1 MIKTPTIADHLAGRF
16 EGSRIV
22 VWRDSDGSYADELED
37 HLPVGVTVL
46 RVADNEFAL
55 KHRVLRE
62 DKVSKFLI
70 YRTGRVPEGVG
81 NWLLDLELS
90 NGPIFTA
97 DRSALMGATLG
108 LTGAGAAELVAQH
121 ATFFGDSKL
130 VARFRALFAP
140 GDDLTVVRA
149 KMCAALLGQKE
160 HSFSE
165 LTRTLL
171 IQYADGNSAGVE
183 AIQKHELVDFHW
195 AGAQHIYG
203 YATDAPTVAGF
214 ALWMFQRAA
223 EGFDTASSNKARNLA
238 IDFRSFRDSK
248 RSAPAM
254 KALARKIED
263 DLSYKNVATQLPWE
277 TLRDS
282 DVFEGSEREVIHRV
296 VESIMSQSMSTRDIL
311 DAISARR
318 RESFWADDYSTLYDG
333 LNAAA
338 ELIPAIRTAK
348 LDIASFD
355 EGLTRYRDEWFRI
368 DQLYRLFT
376 HAYLTAEFKQPLE
389 ALGDLVENA
398 YVTDFLAKLGAN
410 WQEQVDGVERWR
422 TLNVPSQSSFYE
434 HYVAK
439 ILKGR
444 KKAVVVIS
452 DALRYEVAEELTSS
466 IRGENKFEAKIEAM
480 LGVLPS
486 YTQLGM
492 ASLLPNKTLAH
503 SPNGDPVLVDGQKS
517 DGTAN
522 RTKILGSV
530 GGAAIQAKTFIEM
543 KPADRRD
550 LYASHQVLYV
560 YHDTIDATGDKAVS
574 EHRTFTAA
582 ADAIREL
589 LDVIKKLASANAT
602 NIFVTADHGF
612 LYQRSKLAPQFNLTV
627 KPQGEKIVAEK
638 RRYVLGRGLKQD
650 AAFRTFQPEQIG
662 LSSDLEVQIP
672 NSIQRIVQPGAGF
685 QFVHGG
691 ASLQEIVVP
700 VISINKGRSDTVEPV
715 NVEIHPESDKITTG
729 QVVVKLY
736 QSTKVEPNR
745 PSRRLRAG
753 LYLGDQLISNEQE
766 MTFDSDSAEGRDRFQ
781 SVTLLLSKDADS
793 ANNQSVEFRLSEPI
807 EGTDQWK
814 KYRGVPYT
822 VKRAFASDD
831 GWDF

>member
-1 MIKTPTIADHLAGRF
+1 MNKTPTIADHLAARF

-22 VWRDSDGSYADELED
+22 VWHDSDGSYADELED
-37 HLPVGVTVL
+37 HLPVGVTAL

-55 KHRVLRE
+55 KHRILRE

-70 YRTGRVPEGVG
+70 YRTGKVPEGVG

-108 LTGAGAAELVAQH
+108 LTGPGAAELVAQH

-130 VARFRALFAP
+130 VARFRALLAP

-165 LTRTLL
+165 LTRALL
-171 IQYADGNSAGVE
+171 IQHADGNSAGVE

-203 YATDAPTVAGF
+203 YATAAPTVAGF

-263 DLSYKNVATQLPWE
+263 DLNYKNVATQLPWE

-282 DVFEGSEREVIHRV
+282 DVFEASEREVIHRL
-296 VESIMSQSMSTRDIL
+296 VESIISQSMSTRDML
-311 DAISARR
+311 DTISARR
-318 RESFWADDYSTLYDG
+318 RESFWADDYATLYDAVS
-333 LNAAA
+333 AAA

-348 LDIASFD
+348 FDIASFD

-368 DQLYRLFT
+368 DQLYRRFT

-398 YVTDFLAKLGAN
+398 YVTDYLAKLGAN

-466 IRGENKFEAKIEAM
+466 IRGENKFEAKIEAV

-492 ASLLPNKTLAH
+492 ASLLPNQTLAH

-522 RTKILGSV
+522 RTKILNSV

-589 LDVIKKLASANAT
+589 LDIIKKLASANAT

-612 LYQRSKLAPQFNLTV
+612 IFQRSKLAPQFNLTV

-650 AAFRTFQPEQIG
+650 PAFRTFQPEQIG

-745 PSRRLRAG
+745 PARRLRAG

-766 MTFDSDSAEGRDRFQ
+766 MIFDSDSAEGRDRFQ

>member
-1 MIKTPTIADHLAGRF
+1 MSKTPTIADHLAARF
-16 EGSRIV
+16 EGARIV
-22 VWRDSDGSYADELED
+22 VWHDADGSYAEELEGQ
-37 HLPVGVTVL
+37 LPVGITVL

-55 KHRVLRE
+55 KHRILRE
-62 DKVSKFLI
+62 DKASKFLV
-70 YRTGRVPEGVG
+70 YRTGKVPEGVG
-81 NWLLDLELS
+81 NWLLDVELA
-90 NGPIFTA
+90 NAPIFTA
-97 DRSALMGATLG
+97 DRSALIGATLG
-108 LTGAGAAELVAQH
+108 LTAPGAAEIVAQH
-121 ATFFGDSKL
+121 SRFFSDSKL
-130 VARFRALFAP
+130 VSRLRALLSP
-140 GDDLTVVRA
+140 GDDPTVVRA

-165 LTRTLL
+165 LTRALL
-171 IQYADGNSAGVE
+171 IQYADGNFAGFE
-183 AIQKHELVDFHW
+183 AIQKHELAAFHW
-195 AGAQHIYG
+195 SGAKHIYG
-203 YATDAPTVAGF
+203 YTTDAPTVAGF

-223 EGFDTASSNKARNLA
+223 AGFDTASSNKARNLA

-254 KALARKIED
+254 KALARKAED
-263 DLSYKNVATQLPWE
+263 DLSYKDVATQLSWE
-277 TLRDS
+277 TLQYS
-282 DVFEGSEREVIHRV
+282 DVFEASEREVINRL
-296 VESIMSQSMSTRDIL
+296 VESIVSQRMSTRDIL

-318 RESFWADDYSTLYDG
+318 RESFWSDDYATLYDA
-333 LNAAA
+333 LSAAA
-338 ELIPAIRTAK
+338 ELVPAIRAAK
-348 LDIASFD
+348 LEITSFD
-355 EGLTRYRDEWFRI
+355 DGLTRYRDEWFRI

-376 HAYLTAEFKQPLE
+376 DAYLTAEFKQPLE

-398 YVTDFLAKLGAN
+398 YVTDFLAKLGVS
-410 WQEQVDGVERWR
+410 WQAQVDEVERWC
-422 TLNVPSQSSFYE
+422 TLNFPSQSSFYE
-434 HYVAK
+434 RYVAK

-452 DALRYEVAEELTSS
+452 DALRYEVAEELTAS
-466 IRGENKFEAKIEAM
+466 IRGENKFEAKIDAM
-480 LGVLPS
+480 LGILPS

-492 ASLLPNKTLAH
+492 ASLLPNQTLAH

-522 RTKILGSV
+522 RMKILDSV
-530 GGAAIQAKTFIEM
+530 GGAAIQAKTFLEM
-543 KPADRRD
+543 KPGDRRD

-574 EHRTFTAA
+574 EHRTFAAA

-589 LDVIKKLASANAT
+589 LDIVKKLASANAT

-650 AAFRTFQPEQIG
+650 PAFRTFRPGQVG

-700 VISINKGRSDTVEPV
+700 VISINKGRSNTVEPV

-736 QSTKVEPNR
+736 QSTRVEPNR
-745 PSRRLRAG
+745 PARQLRAG
-753 LYLGDQLISNEQE
+753 LYFGDQLISDEQE
-766 MTFDSDSAEGRDRFQ
+766 MVFDSDSAEGRDRFQ
-781 SVTLLLSKDADS
+781 SVTLLLSKDADG
-793 ANNQSVEFRLSEPI
+793 ANNRRVEFRLSEPI

>member
-1 MIKTPTIADHLAGRF
+1 MNKTPTIADHLAARF
-16 EGSRIV
+16 EGARIV
-22 VWRDSDGSYADELED
+22 VWHDADGSYADELD
-37 HLPVGVTVL
+37 GQVPVGVTVL

-55 KHRVLRE
+55 KHRILRE
-62 DKVSKFLI
+62 DKVSKFLV
-70 YRTGRVPEGVG
+70 YRIGNVPEGVG
-81 NWLLDLELS
+81 NWLLDIELA

-108 LTGAGAAELVAQH
+108 LTGPGAAELVAQQSR
-121 ATFFGDSKL
+121 FFGDSRL
-130 VARFRALFAP
+130 VSRFRSLLSP

-171 IQYADGNSAGVE
+171 IQHADGSAAGVD
-183 AIQKHELVDFHW
+183 ALHKHNLADFHW
-195 AGAQHIYG
+195 GGAEHIYG
-203 YATDAPTVAGF
+203 YATDAPTIAGF
-214 ALWMFQRAA
+214 ALWMFQSAA

-248 RSAPAM
+248 RSASAM
-254 KALARKIED
+254 KVLARKIED
-263 DLSYKNVATQLPWE
+263 DLSYKEVATQLPWE
-277 TLRDS
+277 ALQDT
-282 DVFEGSEREVIHRV
+282 DVFEASEREVIHRL
-296 VESIMSQSMSTRDIL
+296 VESIVSQRMSMRVVL
-311 DAISARR
+311 DTISARR
-318 RESFWADDYSTLYDG
+318 RESFWSDDYATLYDG
-333 LNAAA
+333 LSAAA

-348 LDIASFD
+348 LEIASID
-355 EGLTRYRDEWFRI
+355 DGLTRYRDEWFRI

-376 HAYLTAEFKQPLE
+376 YAYLTAEFKQPLE

-398 YVTDFLAKLGAN
+398 YVTDFLAKLGAS
-410 WQEQVDGVERWR
+410 WQAQVDGVERWR
-422 TLNVPSQSSFYE
+422 TPNVTSQSSFYE

-522 RTKILGSV
+522 RTKILSTV
-530 GGAAIQAKTFIEM
+530 GGAAIQARAFIEM
-543 KPADRRD
+543 KPGDRRD
-550 LYASHQVLYV
+550 MYASHQVLYV

-589 LDVIKKLASANAT
+589 LDIIKKLASANAT

-627 KPQGEKIVAEK
+627 KPQGERIVAEK
-638 RRYVLGRGLKQD
+638 RRYVLGRGLKQGP
-650 AAFRTFQPEQIG
+650 AFRTFQPEQIG

-691 ASLQEIVVP
+691 ASLQEVVVP
-700 VISINKGRSDTVEPV
+700 VISIKKGRSDTVQPV

-745 PSRRLRAG
+745 PARRLRAG
-753 LYLGDQLISNEQE
+753 LYFGDQPISNEQE

-793 ANNQSVEFRLSEPI
+793 VNNQSVEFRLSEPI

>member
-1 MIKTPTIADHLAGRF
+1 MSKMPTIADHLAARF
-16 EGSRIV
+16 EASRVV
-22 VWRDSDGSYADELED
+22 VWHDAEGSYADELD
-37 HLPVGVTVL
+37 RQLPVGVTVL

-55 KHRVLRE
+55 KHQILRE
-62 DKVSKFLI
+62 DTVSKFLV
-70 YRTGRVPEGVG
+70 YRTGNAPEGVE
-81 NWLLDLELS
+81 NWLLDIELA
-90 NGPIFTA
+90 NGPVFTA

-108 LTGAGAAELVAQH
+108 ITGPGATELVAQH
-121 ATFFGDSKL
+121 SRFFGEISL
-130 VARFRALFAP
+130 VARFRALLSP
-140 GDDLTVVRA
+140 GDDQTVVRA

-171 IQYADGNSAGVE
+171 IQCAGGSATGID
-183 AIQKHELVDFHW
+183 ALGKHELADFYW
-195 AGAQHIYG
+195 SGAEHIYG
-203 YATDAPTVAGF
+203 YATDAPTIAGF
-214 ALWMFQRAA
+214 ALWMFRCAA
-223 EGFDTASSNKARNLA
+223 EGFDAASSSRTRNLA

-254 KALARKIED
+254 KVLARKAEH
-263 DLSYKNVATQLPWE
+263 DLDYKQVATHLPWE
-277 TLRDS
+277 TLQS
-282 DVFEGSEREVIHRV
+282 ADVFEATEREVIHRLV
-296 VESIMSQSMSTRDIL
+296 ENVESQMMSTRDIL
-311 DAISARR
+311 DAIGARR
-318 RESFWADDYSTLYDG
+318 RESFWSDDYATLYDG
-333 LNAAA
+333 LSAAA

-348 LDIASFD
+348 LEITSFD
-355 EGLTRYRDEWFRI
+355 EGLTWYRDHLFRI
-368 DQLYRLFT
+368 DQLYRQFT

-389 ALGDLVENA
+389 TLGDLVENA
-398 YVTDFLAKLGAN
+398 YVTDFLVKLGAS
-410 WQEQVDGVERWR
+410 WQAQVDGVERWR
-422 TLNVPSQSSFYE
+422 TPHIPLQSSFYE

-452 DALRYEVAEELTSS
+452 DALRYEVADELRST
-466 IRGENKFEAKIEAM
+466 ILGENKFEAKIDAM
-480 LGVLPS
+480 LGMLPS

-492 ASLLPNKTLAH
+492 ASLLPNHTLAH
-503 SPNGDPVLVDGQKS
+503 STDGDPVLVDGQKS
-517 DGTAN
+517 DGTIN
-522 RTKILGSV
+522 RTKVLSAV
-530 GGAAIQAKTFIEM
+530 GGVAIQAKDFIEM
-543 KPADRRD
+543 KPSGRRD

-589 LDVIKKLASANAT
+589 VDIIKKLASANAT

-650 AAFRTFQPEQIG
+650 PAFRTFQPEQIG

-700 VISINKGRSDTVEPV
+700 VISINKRRNDTVEPV
-715 NVEIHPESDKITTG
+715 NVEIHPESDRITTG

-736 QSTKVEPNR
+736 QSAKVEPNR
-745 PSRRLRAG
+745 PARRLRAG
-753 LYLGDQLISNEQE
+753 LYFGEQLISDEQE
-766 MTFDSDSAEGRDRFQ
+766 MTFNSESAEGRDRFQ
-781 SVTLLLSKDADS
+781 SVTLLLSKDADG
-793 ANNQSVEFRLSEPI
+793 ANNQSVEFRLSEPV

-822 VKRAFASDD
+822 IKRAFASDD

>member
-1 MIKTPTIADHLAGRF
+1 M
-16 EGSRIV
+16 
-22 VWRDSDGSYADELED
+22 
-37 HLPVGVTVL
+37 
-46 RVADNEFAL
+46 
-55 KHRVLRE
+55 
-62 DKVSKFLI
+62 KV
-70 YRTGRVPEGVG
+70 
-81 NWLLDLELS
+81 
-90 NGPIFTA
+90 
-97 DRSALMGATLG
+97 
-108 LTGAGAAELVAQH
+108 
-121 ATFFGDSKL
+121 
-130 VARFRALFAP
+130 
-140 GDDLTVVRA
+140 
-149 KMCAALLGQKE
+149 
-160 HSFSE
+160 
-165 LTRTLL
+165 
-171 IQYADGNSAGVE
+171 
-183 AIQKHELVDFHW
+183 
-195 AGAQHIYG
+195 
-203 YATDAPTVAGF
+203 
-214 ALWMFQRAA
+214 
-223 EGFDTASSNKARNLA
+223 
-238 IDFRSFRDSK
+238 
-248 RSAPAM
+248 
-254 KALARKIED
+254 LARKIED
-263 DLSYKNVATQLPWE
+263 DLSYKEVAAQLPWE
-277 TLRDS
+277 TIQDT
-282 DVFEGSEREVIHRV
+282 DVFEASEREVIHRL
-296 VESIMSQSMSTRDIL
+296 VESIVSQRMSTRDVL
-311 DAISARR
+311 DTISARR
-318 RESFWADDYSTLYDG
+318 RESFWSDDYATLYDG
-333 LNAAA
+333 LSSAA

-348 LDIASFD
+348 LEIASFD
-355 EGLTRYRDEWFRI
+355 DGLTRYRDEWFRI
-368 DQLYRLFT
+368 DQLYRMFT

-389 ALGDLVENA
+389 ALGDLVESA
-398 YVTDFLAKLGAN
+398 YVTDFLAKLGVS
-410 WQEQVDGVERWR
+410 WQAQVDGVERWR

-452 DALRYEVAEELTSS
+452 DALRYEVAEELTLS

-492 ASLLPNKTLAH
+492 ASLLPNQTLAH
-503 SPNGDPVLVDGQKS
+503 SPHGDPVLVDGQKS

-522 RTKILGSV
+522 RTKILSSV
-530 GGAAIQAKTFIEM
+530 GGAAIQAKTFLEM
-543 KPADRRD
+543 KPGDRRD

-574 EHRTFTAA
+574 EHRTFAAA

-589 LDVIKKLASANAT
+589 LDIVKKLASANAT

-627 KPQGEKIVAEK
+627 KPQGETIVAEK

-650 AAFRTFQPEQIG
+650 PAFRTFQPEQIG

-700 VISINKGRSDTVEPV
+700 VISIKKGRSDTVESV

-745 PSRRLRAG
+745 PARRLRAG
-753 LYLGDQLISNEQE
+753 LYFGDQLISNEQE
-766 MTFDSDSAEGRDRFQ
+766 MTFDSDSVEGRDRFQ

>member
-1 MIKTPTIADHLAGRF
+1 MSKTPTIADHLAARF
-16 EGSRIV
+16 EGARIV
-22 VWRDSDGSYADELED
+22 VWHDADGSYADELD
-37 HLPVGVTVL
+37 GQVPVGVTVL

-55 KHRVLRE
+55 KHQILRE
-62 DKVSKFLI
+62 DRVSKFLV

-81 NWLLDLELS
+81 NWLLDLELA

-97 DRSALMGATLG
+97 DRSALMGAALG
-108 LTGAGAAELVAQH
+108 LTGPGAAELVAQH
-121 ATFFGDSKL
+121 ARFFGDIRL
-130 VARFRALFAP
+130 VSRFRALLSP
-140 GDDLTVVRA
+140 GDDPTVVRA
-149 KMCAALLGQKE
+149 KMCAALLGEKA
-160 HSFSE
+160 HSFAE
-165 LTRTLL
+165 LTRALL
-171 IQYADGNSAGVE
+171 VQHAEGSTVGFGALE
-183 AIQKHELVDFHW
+183 KHELADFYW
-195 AGAQHIYG
+195 SGAKHIYG
-203 YATDAPTVAGF
+203 YETDAPTVAGF
-214 ALWMFQRAA
+214 ALWTFQRAA
-223 EGFDTASSNKARNLA
+223 EGFDTASSNKVRNLA

-254 KALARKIED
+254 KVLTRKAEED
-263 DLSYKNVATQLPWE
+263 LRYKIVATQLPWE
-277 TLRDS
+277 MLQNT
-282 DVFEGSEREVIHRV
+282 DVFEASEREVIHRL
-296 VESIMSQSMSTRDIL
+296 VESIVSQRMSTRDVL
-311 DAISARR
+311 DTISARR
-318 RESFWADDYSTLYDG
+318 RESFWSDDYATLYDG
-333 LNAAA
+333 LGAAA

-348 LDIASFD
+348 LEIASFD
-355 EGLTRYRDEWFRI
+355 DGLTRYRDEWFRI

-389 ALGDLVENA
+389 VLGDLVENA
-398 YVTDFLAKLGAN
+398 YVTDFLAKLGAS
-410 WQEQVDGVERWR
+410 WQAQVDAVERWR

-434 HYVAK
+434 HYVAN
-439 ILKGR
+439 ILKRR

-492 ASLLPNKTLAH
+492 ASLLPHRTLAH

-522 RTKILGSV
+522 RSKILGPV
-530 GGAAIQAKTFIEM
+530 GGAAIQAKDFLEM
-543 KPADRRD
+543 KPGDRRD

-560 YHDTIDATGDKAVS
+560 YHDAIDATGDKAVS

-589 LDVIKKLASANAT
+589 LDIIKKLASANAT

-627 KPQGEKIVAEK
+627 KPHGEKIVSEK

-650 AAFRTFQPEQIG
+650 PAFRTFQPEQIG
-662 LSSDLEVQIP
+662 LSSDLEAQIP

-729 QVVVKLY
+729 QVVVKLH

-745 PSRRLRAG
+745 PARRLRAG
-753 LYLGDQLISNEQE
+753 LYFGDNLISNEQE

>member
-1 MIKTPTIADHLAGRF
+1 MSKTPTIADHLADRF

-22 VWRDSDGSYADELED
+22 VWHDADGSYADELD
-37 HLPVGVTVL
+37 GQLPVGVTAL

-55 KHRVLRE
+55 KHRILRE
-62 DKVSKFLI
+62 DKVSRFLV

-81 NWLLDLELS
+81 NWLLDIELA

-97 DRSALMGATLG
+97 DRSALIGATLG
-108 LTGAGAAELVAQH
+108 LTAPGAAELVAQH
-121 ATFFGDSKL
+121 SRFFADSRL
-130 VARFRALFAP
+130 VSRLRALLSP

-171 IQYADGNSAGVE
+171 IQYADGSAAGFEVL
-183 AIQKHELVDFHW
+183 QKHALADFHW
-195 AGAQHIYG
+195 GGAEHIYG

-214 ALWMFQRAA
+214 ALWMFQHAA
-223 EGFDTASSNKARNLA
+223 EGFDTVSSNKARNLA

-254 KALARKIED
+254 KVLARKIEK
-263 DLSYKNVATQLPWE
+263 DLSYKDVATQLSWE
-277 TLRDS
+277 ALQDT
-282 DVFEGSEREVIHRV
+282 DVFEASEREVIHRL
-296 VESIMSQSMSTRDIL
+296 VESIASQRMSTRDVL
-311 DAISARR
+311 DTISARR
-318 RESFWADDYSTLYDG
+318 RESFWSDDYATLYDG
-333 LNAAA
+333 LSAAA
-338 ELIPAIRTAK
+338 ELIPAIRSVK
-348 LDIASFD
+348 LDITSFD
-355 EGLTRYRDEWFRI
+355 DGLTRYRDEWFRM
-368 DQLYRLFT
+368 DQLYRQFT
-376 HAYLTAEFKQPLE
+376 HAYMTAEFKQPLE
-389 ALGDLVENA
+389 VLGDLVENA
-398 YVTDFLAKLGAN
+398 YVTDFLAKLGAS
-410 WQEQVDGVERWR
+410 WQAQVDGVERWR

-492 ASLLPNKTLAH
+492 ASLLPNQMLAH

-517 DGTAN
+517 NGTAN
-522 RTKILGSV
+522 RTKILGAV
-530 GGAAIQAKTFIEM
+530 GGAAIQAKAFIEM
-543 KPADRRD
+543 KPGDRRD

-589 LDVIKKLASANAT
+589 LDIIKKLASANAT

-612 LYQRSKLAPQFNLTV
+612 LYQRSKLAAQFNLTV

-650 AAFRTFQPEQIG
+650 PAFRTFQPEQIG

-729 QVVVKLY
+729 QVVVKLF

-745 PSRRLRAG
+745 PARRLRAG
-753 LYLGDQLISNEQE
+753 LYYGDQLISNEQE

-781 SVTLLLSKDADS
+781 SVTLLLSKDADG
-793 ANNQSVEFRLSEPI
+793 ANNQSVEFRLSEVI

-814 KYRGVPYT
+814 KYRGVPYM
-822 VKRAFASDD
+822 VKRAFASDE